1 MLSKDNDKHVSNN
14 PVTFVTHEHFAVL
27 FFLPS
32 CCVNSLFTVCRR
44 PRPLPGKNPGDKA
57 AWQELLT
64 RGEER
69 CASLPNAYGTH
80 LVHLKQRSQPGLV
93 STVKSRDLT
102 VIRDFYSVVNLSG
115 WSKLAEMDV

>member
-1 MLSKDNDKHVSNN
+1 MCIFCNQASCPIYKHPLLRPLKLDRS
-14 PVTFVTHEHFAVL
+14 PGAFIRL
-27 FFLPS
+27 FK
-32 CCVNSLFTVCRR
+32 VCRR

-57 AWQELLT
+57 ARREILP

-93 STVKSRDLT
+93 STVKSGDLT
-102 VIRDFYSVVNLSG
+102 E
-115 WSKLAEMDV
+115 K